1 MFIRESFSCLRH
13 IGLLSIFFLNGL
25 ISPANR
31 VSLSTWQNS
40 WWTAISWRL
49 AFPLPR
55 AWRARRSVAPASTC
69 GQQMAVKSGARK
81 IAYSPSTLLLGASQV
96 RVCYYYYSL
105 PFKEKSCWNLFWKN
119 GILRAGQASIFCSV
133 TRATTW
139 QSDTVGGGGFWLHAQ
154 TQRQQATA
162 VWPLKVS
169 HWHDSCCEGF
179 LDSIRWSC
187 KSIRPL

>member
-55 AWRARRSVAPASTC
+55 AWRARRSVAPASAC
-69 GQQMAVKSGARK
+69 GRQMAVKSGARK

-105 PFKEKSCWNLFWKN
+105 PFKEKSSWNLFWKNYQN
-119 GILRAGQASIFCSV
+119 GILRAGQASILCSV

-139 QSDTVGGGGFWLHAQ
+139 QSDTLSHCHIVMTVAVSAQ
-154 TQRQQATA
+154 L
-162 VWPLKVS
+162 WK
-169 HWHDSCCEGF
+169 WF
-179 LDSIRWSC
+179 LDSLRWSC